1 LKIPFDEKN
10 SIILDNPVTKDYNTT
25 RSLLMP
31 VLMKLLQFNRSEE
44 KPIKIFEVGDVI
56 EFDKS
61 AETGAVQKLH
71 ACALTHHASAEFTE
85 IRSVLDFLVQ
95 TLGEWDTL
103 EVKPITNPTFIP
115 GRTGEIWL
123 KGTNVGLIGE
133 LHPEV
138 LENFGLK
145 YPVAIFEID
154 LSVLLTKEEQ
164 KLE

>member
-1 LKIPFDEKN
+1 
-10 SIILDNPVTKDYNTT
+10 
-25 RSLLMP
+25 MP